1 MKPFL
6 AILSGFVLTLAVFG
20 GGTAFGTFFIAGKS
34 VQDLGPGTD
43 AADVWTNE
51 PRKVDVAAQELERL
65 PALPVAADPQVAG
78 GGDTDTAGEVQVA
91 SLVATTTTT
100 SARPDDDTDALA
112 NEPFDR
118 DPALYAELEDAHID
132 WCASRYRS
140 YRPRDDSYTPYSG
153 GRRPCVS
160 PYSEQLDGI
169 AEPLSAPPATAD
181 SFAEDAA
188 GDDYPLLGYASAEL
202 DVDAYA
208 TRDHIA
214 YCFSRYR
221 SYRPEDNSY
230 QPYGGGP
237 RQQCR

>member
-6 AILSGFVLTLAVFG
+6 AITSGFVLTLAVFG
-20 GGTAFGTFFIAGKS
+20 GGTAFGTFFVAGKS
-34 VQDLGPGTD
+34 VSDLGPGVD

-51 PRKVDVAAQELERL
+51 PRKVDVASQDLERL
-65 PALPVAADPQVAG
+65 PALPAAPDPKVAG
-78 GGDTDTAGEVQVA
+78 GDNGASSGEFQVA
-91 SLVATTTTT
+91 SLVDMSITAST
-100 SARPDDDTDALA
+100 SPESDTDALA
-112 NEPFDR
+112 QEPSDR
-118 DPALYAELEDAHID
+118 DPALLAELEEAHVD

-153 GRRPCVS
+153 GRRPCIS
-160 PYSEQLDGI
+160 PWSEQLDGI
-169 AEPLSAPPATAD
+169 VEPLSAPPASAD
-181 SFAEDAA
+181 SYAEDAA
-188 GDDYPLLGYASAEL
+188 RDDYPILGYASAEL

-221 SYRPEDNSY
+221 SYRPHDNSY

-237 RQQCR
+237 RRQCR